1 MTSFPKPKVLAFD
14 VFGTVVDWYGS
25 IAAEVDA
32 LKLGVD
38 GGEFASALRAGYK
51 PAMHRVRTGELPWTK
66 IDDLHRMI
74 LDQVLAD
81 FKLDHMP
88 ETERVHLNKVWHR
101 LNGWPDSAPGLI
113 ELRKQFMVCSLS
125 NGNLGLL
132 ANMARHASLH
142 WDLVLSAE
150 VFRHYKPDPETY
162 LGVCDV
168 FDIKPNEM
176 MLVAAHKDD
185 LQAAA
190 KCGCQA
196 AFIARPNEYGP
207 NVEVDVSVEPAF
219 QYHATDLLDLAKQ
232 LNR

>member
-1 MTSFPKPKVLAFD
+1 MTSKPKPKVLAFD

-51 PAMHRVRTGELPWTK
+51 PAMHRVRTGDLPWTK

-81 FKLDHMP
+81 YKLNDMP
-88 ETERVHLNKVWHR
+88 EDERVHLNKVWHR
-101 LNGWPDSAPGLI
+101 LNGWPDSTPGLT
-113 ELRKQFMVCSLS
+113 ELRKQFMLCTLS

-132 ANMARHASLH
+132 ANMARHASLP

-190 KCGCQA
+190 KCGCQT
-196 AFIARPNEYGP
+196 AFITRPEEYGP
-207 NVEVDVSVEPAF
+207 NVQVDISVDPAF
-219 QYHATDLLDLAKQ
+219 EYHATDFLDLAKQ
-232 LNR
+232 LSS